1 MNEMV
6 LNGLPPF
13 QYYDRLQ
20 SFTPGPRCLSNPVW
34 GPFLCYHDKITILDI
49 MLANLWWSQQPLDI
63 EFYSDYG
70 QTNEILSN
78 METKLL
84 LVLHVD
90 HKPLNI
96 KTTLL
101 NRLRNVNTIV
111 IFIQLHRSSTV
122 HLRLFTVQPLPSQDG
137 GELARHSNRNHIYM
151 SMTAMPFS
159 MFVYPP
165 ILFFSGSAAVSSRL
179 LQNKSL

>member
-1 MNEMV
+1 MLECGEAPKSSLLAV
-6 LNGLPPF
+6 TLLYVVCRSLPPLSVSLN
-13 QYYDRLQ
+13 DLQ
-20 SFTPGPRCLSNPVW
+20 LSHVCIYVF
-34 GPFLCYHDKITILDI
+34 GDFSLTIK
-49 MLANLWWSQQPLDI
+49 
-63 EFYSDYG
+63 
-70 QTNEILSN
+70 ILSN
-78 METKLL
+78 METKLC

-96 KTTLL
+96 QTTQL
-101 NRLRNVNTIV
+101 NRLRNVNAIV
-111 IFIQLHRSSTV
+111 LFIQLHRSSTV

-137 GELARHSNRNHIYM
+137 GELARRSNHNHIYTVHM
-151 SMTAMPFS
+151 SMAAMPFS